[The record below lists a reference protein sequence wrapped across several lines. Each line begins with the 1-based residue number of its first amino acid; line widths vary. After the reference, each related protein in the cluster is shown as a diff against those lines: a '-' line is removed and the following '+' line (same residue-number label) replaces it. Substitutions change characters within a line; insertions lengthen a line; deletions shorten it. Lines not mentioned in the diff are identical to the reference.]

1 MKFAGEKIEIEHIE
15 GKHNV
20 LADSLSRLVNSCVI
34 ACTAKEKEP
43 QMKKITRAAVVAVDK
58 ALAMNDALE
67 NEDNLHG
74 TSQMKE
80 QETSKQI
87 FQISNHCQQVLQEL
101 SKPKNR
107 RGNTKEYKEKPI
119 HIQSMSTQL
128 VPSKELQE
136 PWKQPPS
143 KMLSQHSQKS
153 MKSCDTKH
161 KFVVEKDQE
170 TTTSKMYGP
179 ISPLKPS
186 KLEDYY
192 RKPKNFLIYNDTQSN
207 NSDDDDII
215 VDPGWDD
222 FCLEAAKL
230 PRMEAHRL

>member
-1 MKFAGEKIEIEHIE
+1 MPRKWTVME
-15 GKHNV
+15 GWGGIV
-20 LADSLSRLVNSCVI
+20 
-34 ACTAKEKEP
+34 
-43 QMKKITRAAVVAVDK
+43 QMGNKKKKDQEARRSSSVAVDK
-58 ALAMNDALE
+58 SFGIERCLGE
-67 NEDNLHG
+67 RQDNLHRYLK
-74 TSQMKE
+74 MKE
-80 QETSKQI
+80 QETPTANI
-87 FQISNHCQQVLQEL
+87 PDLQTL
-101 SKPKNR
+101 PTSVTRNYPNPRNGGGIQKN
-107 RGNTKEYKEKPI
+107 TKEKPI